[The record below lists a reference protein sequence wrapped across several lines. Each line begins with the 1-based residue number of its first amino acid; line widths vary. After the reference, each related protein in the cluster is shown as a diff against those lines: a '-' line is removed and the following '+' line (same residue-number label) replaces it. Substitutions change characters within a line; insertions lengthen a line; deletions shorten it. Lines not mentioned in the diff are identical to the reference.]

1 MAQRI
6 FQIWETQNSQ
16 ILSVK
21 PPETPS
27 LDISIHE
34 KLYEESKLKKQKQII
49 MKSEKIQKELDHCT
63 FSPKVNA
70 FSPTKSGCV
79 FERLSAKPS
88 NSRELRH
95 EDLREQKE
103 LIHCTF
109 RPSVPRAQR
118 RNSQTSIFENLY
130 YQGVVTNSNLKEKS
144 RVMHKQKIE
153 SELSCCTFSPHTN
166 LSYVSTTSERLLGND
181 VLDDM
186 RKLYKQHDSKM
197 KKLEMM
203 RSQQLLS
210 QLKGTPFSPKIN
222 SRSKQLSSHDGKE
235 RYETLYKDNERKQ
248 QSIRKKQIQQA
259 STIKDMTKFKA
270 IVPSYLRSKNYAY

>member
-1 MAQRI
+1 M
-6 FQIWETQNSQ
+6 
-16 ILSVK
+16 

-27 LDISIHE
+27 FDISIHE

-70 FSPTKSGCV
+70 FSSPKSECV

-88 NSRELRH
+88 NSKELLH

-103 LIHCTF
+103 LNHCTF

-118 RNSQTSIFENLY
+118 RNSQSNIFENLY
-130 YQGVVTNSNLKEKS
+130 YQGVVTHSNLKEKS
-144 RVMHKQKIE
+144 RMMCKQKIE
-153 SELSCCTFSPHTN
+153 SEMSCCTFSPRTN
-166 LSYVSTTSERLLGND
+166 LSNISSTSEHQLGTD

-186 RKLYKQHDSKM
+186 RRLYKQHDAKM

-203 RSQQLLS
+203 RSQQLLH
-210 QLKGTPFSPKIN
+210 QIKGTPFTPKIN
-222 SRSKQLSSHDGKE
+222 SRSKHLSSNDGTE
-235 RYETLYKDNERKQ
+235 RYETLYKDKEKKQ
-248 QSIRKKQIQQA
+248 QSIRKQQIQQA
-259 STIKDMTKFKA
+259 NNIKQMTKFKA
-270 IVPSYLRSKNYAY
+270 IVPTYLKSKNYPY